1 MSQDAPSATAVHGA
15 RFRVGIAAARY
26 NEHLVGG
33 LLARVVA
40 TLRQAGVRESAIA
53 LARVPGS
60 NELPAAVQWLAAGRP
75 DVLLALGVIIRGGTL
90 HYELIAN
97 ASAQALQRV
106 ALDARIAVING
117 VVVAENAA
125 QARARCLGAADRGA
139 EFARAALEMAA
150 LRRRLRKGRA

>member
-1 MSQDAPSATAVHGA
+1 MSRDAPSASPVKGA
-15 RFRVGIAAARY
+15 AFRVGIAAARY
-26 NEHLVGG
+26 NERLVEG

-40 TLRQAGVRESAIA
+40 TLRGAGVAERNLA

-75 DVLLALGVIIRGGTL
+75 DVLIALGVIIRGGTL
-90 HYELIAN
+90 HYELIAA

-106 ALDARIAVING
+106 ALDTRRAVING
-117 VVVAENAA
+117 VVVAENEA

-150 LRRRLRKGRA
+150 LRRRLRKGRP